1 MDSKPAHD
9 ITPSTPPDD
18 DVLPVARTPTARTL
32 PHTPPFSPSQQ
43 QRQRRPQ
50 KIPDPVLKH
59 LKRVVDQY
67 SRGKISGSDQR
78 SRFKL
83 SSTQLEDFERDLQ
96 DEEPSLWS
104 FWEHKLR
111 YDYEGSN
118 SVGSLVLRM
127 PSSVHEDFIRSLES
141 TIEKEL
147 ATLADKLSIS
157 DEKTASEVRQ
167 IRKSGSTTLKYTELE
182 LEGGDREAVKKP
194 AIVRH
199 SPDSSFKHPIAG
211 SQAPGLVIEVSY
223 SQQSKKLARLADSY
237 IINSRHKIRCV
248 VAIDIKYV
256 SPEQKGHH
264 DDRTA
269 TVSVWRASSEKDD
282 GKLVCTCK
290 QDENAVPFR
299 DRDGRP
305 REGVLQLALA
315 DFLHP
320 TIRKAVLPTS
330 TQDGKDNI
338 SIPFGILNE
347 LLNKAESDQEF
358 PQDSED
364 DIPKVFL
371 KRKRTPSEELSD
383 SREEYYTQLESAH
396 KEKEKINDAEWKS
409 SSRIKRQALSEH
421 AGTIVLRRS
430 TRTKNLPDEE
440 VI

>member
-9 ITPSTPPDD
+9 LTPSTPPDD
-18 DVLPVARTPTARTL
+18 DVLPGARTPTARTL

-43 QRQRRPQ
+43 QRQRQPQ
-50 KIPDPVLKH
+50 KITDPVLKH
-59 LKRVVDQY
+59 LKRAVDQC
-67 SRGKISGSDQR
+67 SRGKISGSDQKL
-78 SRFKL
+78 RFEL
-83 SSTQLEDFERDLQ
+83 SSAQLQGFERGLQ

-141 TIEKEL
+141 TIEKGL

-182 LEGGDREAVKKP
+182 LEGGDREAVTKP
-194 AIVRH
+194 AIIRH

-211 SQAPGLVIEVSY
+211 SQAPGLVVEVSY
-223 SQQSKKLARLADSY
+223 SQQSNKLARLADSY

-256 SPEQKGHH
+256 SPEQKGYH

-299 DRDGRP
+299 DRDGQP
-305 REGVLQLALA
+305 CEGALQLTLA

-320 TIRKAVLPTS
+320 TIRKAVLPT
-330 TQDGKDNI
+330 
-338 SIPFGILNE
+338 
-347 LLNKAESDQEF
+347 
-358 PQDSED
+358 
-364 DIPKVFL
+364 
-371 KRKRTPSEELSD
+371 
-383 SREEYYTQLESAH
+383 
-396 KEKEKINDAEWKS
+396 
-409 SSRIKRQALSEH
+409 
-421 AGTIVLRRS
+421 
-430 TRTKNLPDEE
+430 
-440 VI
+440 

>member
-1 MDSKPAHD
+1 MDVKQPVHD
-9 ITPSTPPDD
+9 IAPDTPPDD
-18 DVLPVARTPTARTL
+18 DDLAGARTPTTRTL

-43 QRQRRPQ
+43 RQRRLE
-50 KIPDPVLKH
+50 KRSDPVLKH
-59 LKRVVDQY
+59 LRRTVDQY
-67 SRGKISGSDQR
+67 SRGKISASDQKL
-78 SRFKL
+78 RFKL
-83 SSTQLEDFERDLQ
+83 SSAQLEDFERDLR
-96 DEEPSLWS
+96 DEKPSLWS
-104 FWEHKLR
+104 FWKHKLR
-111 YDYEGSN
+111 YDYEELDSA
-118 SVGSLVLRM
+118 GSLVLRM
-127 PSSVHEDFIRSLES
+127 PSAVHEDFIRSLES
-141 TIEKEL
+141 TIEKGL
-147 ATLADKLSIS
+147 ATLADKFSIS

-167 IRKSGSTTLKYTELE
+167 IRNSGSTTLKYTEPE
-182 LEGGDREAVKKP
+182 LEGSDQEAVRKP
-194 AIVRH
+194 AVVHH
-199 SPDSSFKHPIAG
+199 SPDSSFRHPIAG
-211 SQAPGLVIEVSY
+211 SQAPGLVVEVSY

-248 VAIDIKYV
+248 VAIDIKYI
-256 SPEQKGHH
+256 SPEQKGCH

-299 DRDGRP
+299 DRDGQP
-305 REGVLQLALA
+305 CEGVLRLALA

-330 TQDGKDNI
+330 TQDGKD
-338 SIPFGILNE
+338 SIPIPFEILTE

-383 SREEYYTQLESAH
+383 SHEEYYSRLESAD
-396 KEKEKINDAEWKS
+396 KEKEKINDTEWKS
-409 SSRIKRQALSEH
+409 SSRSKRQALSEH

-430 TRTKNLPDEE
+430 TRTKNLPGEE

>member
-9 ITPSTPPDD
+9 LTPSTPPDD
-18 DVLPVARTPTARTL
+18 DVLPGARTPTARTL

-43 QRQRRPQ
+43 QRQRQPQ
-50 KIPDPVLKH
+50 KITDPVLKH
-59 LKRVVDQY
+59 LKRAVDQC
-67 SRGKISGSDQR
+67 SRGKISGSDQKL
-78 SRFKL
+78 RFEL
-83 SSTQLEDFERDLQ
+83 SSAQLQGFERGLQ
-96 DEEPSLWS
+96 DEKPSLWS

-182 LEGGDREAVKKP
+182 LEGGDREAVTKP

-211 SQAPGLVIEVSY
+211 SQAPGLVVEVSY

-256 SPEQKGHH
+256 SPEQKGYH

-299 DRDGRP
+299 DRDGQP
-305 REGVLQLALA
+305 CEGALQLTLA

-330 TQDGKDNI
+330 TQDGNI
-338 SIPFGILNE
+338 SIPFEILTE

-371 KRKRTPSEELSD
+371 KRKRTPSGELSD
-383 SREEYYTQLESAH
+383 SREGHYTQLENADM
-396 KEKEKINDAEWKS
+396 EKDQNNDSEWKS
-409 SSRIKRQALSEH
+409 GSRGKRQALSEH
-421 AGTIVLRRS
+421 ANTIVLRRS
-430 TRTKNLPDEE
+430 TRTRHAPDEE
-440 VI
+440 VV